1 MGFQNQRVRRI
12 KVEQIP
18 GYDDWKT
25 TPPDAPDPVTYC
37 NGCGCELYEDDV
49 IYDIDGGICEDC
61 LNDRYRKEIRRIV

>member
-18 GYDDWKT
+18 GYDEWKT
-25 TPPDAPDPVTYC
+25 TPPDAPDTVAYC

-49 IYDIDGGICEDC
+49 IYDC
-61 LNDRYRKEIRRIV
+61 LLYTSDTGYVQNPARLL